1 VLGGETLLSPGD
13 DERYGKALAEELAS
27 WACHMDDARIA
38 SRFVWRIEDADLPDL
53 ARHLT
58 ASCPTL
64 IAKLSADMQQ
74 ALTDAAGSTAQAPAA
89 ATP

>member
-58 ASCPTL
+58 ARACLQSL
-64 IAKLSADMQQ
+64 LWLNM
-74 ALTDAAGSTAQAPAA
+74 LGYGSKFYTAYS
-89 ATP
+89 